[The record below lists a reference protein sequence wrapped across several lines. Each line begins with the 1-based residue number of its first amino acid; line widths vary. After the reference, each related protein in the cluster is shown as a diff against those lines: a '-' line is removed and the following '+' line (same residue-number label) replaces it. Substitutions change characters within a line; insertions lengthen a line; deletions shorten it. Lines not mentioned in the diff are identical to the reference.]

1 MELGTFGAIL
11 TFALEFEGKITDF
24 FTAAADAAGEGD
36 AAEVFGDLA
45 KAGGKRLKA
54 IERTRR
60 ENVAEMILEPIADF
74 RSEDYAL
81 DVDVPAGATA
91 AALVEQAAG
100 IEKTAQAYY
109 TAASQ
114 KVSVPEV
121 ARILK
126 KMAQQHGAQL
136 DTLEELG

>member
-11 TFALEFEGKITDF
+11 SFALEFEGNITAF
-24 FTAAADAAGEGD
+24 FSAAADAAGKGD
-36 AAEVFGDLA
+36 AAELFADLA
-45 KAGGKRLKA
+45 KAGDKRLKA

-60 ENVAEMILEPIADF
+60 ENVAEMILEPISGF

-81 DVDVPAGATA
+81 DVELPAGAPAT
-91 AALVEQAAG
+91 ALVAQAAG
-100 IEKTAQAYY
+100 IEKTAAAYY
-109 TAASQ
+109 TTASE

-126 KMAQQHGAQL
+126 KMAQQHAAQL
-136 DTLEELG
+136 ETLEELG

>member
-11 TFALEFEGKITDF
+11 SFALAFEGNVTDF
-24 FTAAADAAGEGD
+24 FTASAGAAGAGD
-36 AAEVFGDLA
+36 AAEAFADLA
-45 KAGGKRLKA
+45 KAGEKRLKT

-60 ENVAEMILEPIADF
+60 ENVAEMILEPISGF

-81 DVDVPAGATA
+81 DIDVPVGATA
-91 AALVEQAAG
+91 AALVAQAVAT
-100 IEKTAQAYY
+100 EKTAAAYY
-109 TAASQ
+109 TAASA

-126 KMAQQHGAQL
+126 KMAQQHQAQL
-136 DTLEELG
+136 ETLEELR